1 MFFMTKVIFQV
12 DLFEFKFCQNNNV
25 PPKKDKVWKFKNT
38 RLLIFKKREI
48 KMNLNEEC
56 LLKYLQ
62 NPNELVDLTSLL
74 VEFNA
79 NNALYE
85 TDQSDNIF
93 NIQPA

>member
-1 MFFMTKVIFQV
+1 
-12 DLFEFKFCQNNNV
+12 
-25 PPKKDKVWKFKNT
+25 
-38 RLLIFKKREI
+38 
-48 KMNLNEEC
+48 MNLNEEC

-79 NNALYE
+79 NNDLYE
-85 TDQSDNIF
+85 TVQSDNIF